1 MYTRHLLLAGGVTML
16 LLLVACCY
24 YCPPAHMAVRQL
36 LQLPLIPARLHQTWK
51 RKQLSPEYQA
61 NQDTWRTHN
70 PSLQVHFYDD
80 QDIAVFVRQ
89 HYPQYWQLYQA
100 RTRPVE
106 RADLLRYMAV
116 HHHGGFYADM
126 DTSCHKSLEPLR
138 RHPCVVGIEFFGED
152 GEPQYLQWF
161 FGAVAGHPLM
171 LAVLDEVQRRHESGK
186 WDHEHPDVQT
196 LKVTGPQAFTAAVRT
211 ILRTDPN
218 SIEVHEPGVFGAYRM
233 HLQPAHMRNKAYLT
247 HHFHGEW
254 KEYWPQHLRD

>member
-1 MYTRHLLLAGGVTML
+1 MVRRLVLVWALAAL
-16 LLLVACCY
+16 LLLLLLGSCS
-24 YCPPAHMAVRQL
+24 PSPLLSVRQL
-36 LQLPLIPARLHQTWK
+36 LMLPLIPERLHQTWK
-51 RKQLSPEYQA
+51 RKELLPEYQA
-61 NQDTWRTHN
+61 NQDTWRKHN

-80 QDIAVFVRQ
+80 EDIAVFVRQ

-106 RADLLRYMAV
+106 RADMLRYMAV

-126 DTSCHKSLEPLR
+126 DTSCHKSLAPLR
-138 RHPCVVGIEFFGED
+138 RHQCVVGIEFFDDD
-152 GEPQYLQWF
+152 GEAQYLQWF

-196 LKVTGPQAFTAAVRT
+196 LEVTGPRAFTVAVRKV
-211 ILRTDPN
+211 LRTSPA
-218 SIEVHEPGVFGAYRM
+218 SIQVHQPGVFGMYRM
-233 HLQPAHMRNKAYLT
+233 HQQPAHVRDQAYLT
-247 HHFHGEW
+247 HHFNGEW